1 MTDMTAEPTKPEGD
15 ERIDIHDDAQVARW
29 AGRLCISPEELREA
43 VAKVGSSVVD
53 VKRHLLTVLL
63 RSGKKRGDPHS

>member
-1 MTDMTAEPTKPEGD
+1 MGTDPTKPEAD

-53 VKRHLLTVLL
+53 VKRHLLTALL